1 MTTIRRLLSPLNI
14 LAWPIWVKLSV
25 GFVLAILIPALLVG
39 FVVQNGFT
47 QISVDT
53 LQAYV
58 EEQGQRQHAAIEGD
72 LNAARSLLDEITNEP
87 DNRFQFVQVAQLDVM
102 IGADV
107 RRVADRL
114 RNLLQTGDTFN
125 EMRLVNIEGRVIA
138 ESTEAVALAPWRLE
152 AESVT
157 FLNAQTELLQNRTH
171 STSVLREDNR
181 VRIEMTEAII
191 GYDGQPT
198 GFLIGTFNQD
208 ILLERLD
215 LPSDVFPIYSY
226 LATRGQD
233 VIILSSP
240 EERTRVETAALDSPA
255 ITRVFNDRVSST
267 GRYVLSNQQEVLGFY
282 APISNPIS
290 PEQPLFALVTE
301 VEANAPIA
309 QASDYFSG
317 ARIFVIGVGLLLML
331 TVLVLLFNQIIT
343 PPLVNLRR
351 AIQSVAQGQFNE
363 PVAAAGRGDEI
374 GELGAAFID
383 MRFQVRGLLDDLE
396 ARIAARA
403 RDISATQEISR
414 FAATQ
419 RNLQSLMDQVVSL
432 IVERF
437 PDIYHAQIFLI
448 DPERV
453 YAVLRASTGTVGQQ
467 LLTRGHRLAVGS
479 VSVIGQTT
487 EQGQPVIARD
497 TAASAVHRRNEFL
510 PDTRAEVAI
519 PLKIGD
525 NIIGAL
531 DVQSKFRNAFTED
544 EIIILQTMADQIA
557 VAIENARLYQESVRR
572 LEEIERSNRRATMQ
586 TWQEYVYGQ
595 RRRQL
600 SSEAGTATGN
610 DLSELR
616 RRALTLGRVVIGEVT
631 RNNTIPVA
639 VPIQLRGQMLGA
651 VEWELPAEDLNSN
664 KLQLAQELA
673 NRLAVSLENARLFEE
688 SQRAT
693 ERERI
698 VNSIAA
704 KLTPQTEISEI
715 LQTAVRE
722 VGQALRA
729 PQVSIRLHRSTT
741 SLNAGENGSSNGT
754 GNGNGNGSTPY
765 TDHAQEV

>member
-1 MTTIRRLLSPLNI
+1 MKIIRRLLSPLNI
-14 LAWPIWVKLSV
+14 LAWPMWIKLSV
-25 GFVLAILIPALLVG
+25 GFILAILIPALLVG
-39 FVVQNGFT
+39 FVVQSGFT
-47 QISVDT
+47 QITVST
-53 LQAYV
+53 LQDYV
-58 EEQGQRQHAAIEGD
+58 EEQGKHQNEAIQD
-72 LNAARSLLDEITNEP
+72 DFSAARNLLDEITNEP
-87 DNRFQFVQVAQLDVM
+87 EGRAQLVQVAQLDAM

-107 RRVADRL
+107 RHVANRL
-114 RNLLQTGDTFN
+114 RSLLQTWDTFT
-125 EMRLVNIEGRVIA
+125 EMRLLNNEGRVIA
-138 ESTEAVALAPWRLE
+138 ESTEAVALAPWRLDTD
-152 AESVT
+152 SVT
-157 FLNAQTELLQNRTH
+157 FINAQTELLQNRTN
-171 STSVLREDNR
+171 SISILRQDDR
-181 VRIEMTEAII
+181 IRIEMTEAII
-191 GYDGQPT
+191 DPDGQAV
-198 GFLIGTFNQD
+198 GFLVGTFNQE
-208 ILLERLD
+208 ILIERLD
-215 LPSDVFPIYSY
+215 LPGEVFPIYSY
-226 LATRGQD
+226 LATREPD
-233 VIILSSP
+233 LIILASP
-240 EERTRVETAALDSPA
+240 EHRAKAEAAALDSPA
-255 ITRVFNDRVSST
+255 ITRVFNDRVSGA
-267 GRYVLSNQQEVLGFY
+267 GRYALSDQKEVLGYY
-282 APISNPIS
+282 APISNPAS
-290 PEQPLFALVTE
+290 PQQPLFALVTE
-301 VEANAPIA
+301 VEATAPLL

-317 ARIFVIGVGLLLML
+317 ARVFVIGIGLLLML
-331 TVLVLLFNQIIT
+331 TILVLLFNQLIT
-343 PPLVNLRR
+343 PPLVSLRR

-363 PVAAAGRGDEI
+363 PVPAAGRGDEI

-448 DPERV
+448 DPERI
-453 YAVLRASTGTVGQQ
+453 YAVLRASTGEVGQQ
-467 LLTRGHRLAVGS
+467 LLKRGHRLAVGS

-487 EQGQPVIARD
+487 EQGQPVITRD
-497 TAASAVHRRNEFL
+497 TAASSVHRRNEFL

-519 PLKIGD
+519 PLKIGET
-525 NIIGAL
+525 IIGAL

-586 TWQEYVYGQ
+586 TWQEYIYGQ

-631 RNNTIPVA
+631 RNNTVPVA
-639 VPIQLRGQMLGA
+639 VPIQLRGQTLGA
-651 VEWELPAEDLNSN
+651 VEWELPAEDLNAN

-729 PQVSIRLHRSTT
+729 PQVSIRLHRNAT
-741 SLNAGENGSSNGT
+741 SLNGGENGSSNG
-754 GNGNGNGSTPY
+754 NGSGSNGSTQHA
-765 TDHAQEV
+765 DHAQEV

>member
-1 MTTIRRLLSPLNI
+1 MKAIRHLLSLLNI
-14 LAWPIWVKLSV
+14 LAWPIWFKLSAA
-25 GFVLAILIPALLVG
+25 FLLAILIPTLLIGVLMQSG
-39 FVVQNGFT
+39 FS
-47 QISVDT
+47 QINVET

-58 EEQGQRQHAAIEGD
+58 KEHGQRLQKAIGD
-72 LNAARSLLDEITNEP
+72 DFSGARSLLNDIISAP
-87 DNRFQFVQVAQLDVM
+87 DNRSQFVQVMQPDAM

-107 RRVADRL
+107 RRAADRL
-114 RNLLQTGDTFN
+114 LDLLHGSKIFS

-138 ESTEAVALAPWRLE
+138 EATPSVALVPWRLE
-152 AESVT
+152 TDSVT
-157 FLNAQTELLQNRTH
+157 FINARTELLQNRRHTI
-171 STSVLREDNR
+171 SILEQEAAI
-181 VRIEMTEAII
+181 RIEMSEAVI
-191 GYDGQPT
+191 GDDNQPV
-198 GFLIGTFNQD
+198 GFLIATFSQ
-208 ILLERLD
+208 ERLIEHLS
-215 LPSDVFPIYSY
+215 LPNTAFPIYSY
-226 LATRGQD
+226 LAARGQD
-233 VIILSSP
+233 AVIIASP
-240 EERTRVETAALDSPA
+240 DNRAAVEIAAVNSPALDRA
-255 ITRVFNDRVSST
+255 LNDRIT
-267 GRYVLSNQQEVLGFY
+267 GAGRYTLSNQQEVLGY
-282 APISNPIS
+282 YGPIFNPNA
-290 PEQPLFALVTE
+290 PEQALFALVTE
-301 VEANAPIA
+301 VKANAPSL
-309 QASDYFSG
+309 QALNYFGG
-317 ARIFVIGVGLLLML
+317 ARIFIVGVGLLLML
-331 TVLVLLFNQIIT
+331 AILVLLFNQLIT
-343 PPLVNLRR
+343 PPLVSLRR

-374 GELGAAFID
+374 GDLGAAFVD
-383 MRFQVRGLLDDLE
+383 MRFQVRALLDDLE

-437 PDIYHAQIFLI
+437 PDIYHAQIFLL
-448 DPERV
+448 DSERI
-453 YAVLRASTGTVGQQ
+453 YAVLRASTGEVGQK
-467 LLTRGHRLAVGS
+467 LLARGHRLAVGS

-525 NIIGAL
+525 TVIGAL
-531 DVQSKFRNAFTED
+531 DVQSRFRNAFTQD
-544 EIIILQTMADQIA
+544 EITILQTMADQIA

-586 TWQEYVYGQ
+586 TWQEYIYGR

-600 SSEAGTATGN
+600 SSQAGTATGN

-616 RRALTLGRVVIGEVT
+616 RRALTLGRVVIGEAT

-651 VEWELPAEDLNSN
+651 VEWELPAEDLNAN

-688 SQRAT
+688 SQRAA

-698 VNSIAA
+698 VNAIAA

-729 PQVSIRLHRSTT
+729 PQVSIRLHHS
-741 SLNAGENGSSNGT
+741 SPGLNGGENGSNGASSNG
-754 GNGNGNGSTPY
+754 SAQH